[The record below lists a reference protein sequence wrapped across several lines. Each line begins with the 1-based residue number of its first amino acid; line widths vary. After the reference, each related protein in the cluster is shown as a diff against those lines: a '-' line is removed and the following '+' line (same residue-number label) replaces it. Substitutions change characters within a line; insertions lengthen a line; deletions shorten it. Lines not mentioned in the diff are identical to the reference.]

1 MEFQKGYQTGSAFIP
16 EGQDIKVTTVLGE
29 VLEGTLIKAGK
40 KEFVLQIAEI
50 MRLIRVEETEEME
63 VV

>member
-1 MEFQKGYQTGSAFIP
+1 MEFQKGYAVDKAFIA
-16 EGQDIKVTTVLGE
+16 EGSDIKVTTVLGE